1 MKAPTTILLKSLKT
15 RTKRWLWSSYKH
27 VALSVIKS
35 RDSKSE
41 HKTWGVSKGKPSCL
55 LVELFFLSFR
65 VGALRLSM
73 AQQFSFLGDI
83 LCKGNVESR
92 PLSRL
97 MFWWPEGQGFGSSE
111 GDNGH
116 SVSQESSGATNDDMN
131 FTSSDGS
138 VLGWCSTFGISM
150 WVGEA
155 VLPNSSFRLP
165 WEKISWK
172 SFSRG

>member
-1 MKAPTTILLKSLKT
+1 MKATTTILLKSLKM

-27 VALSVIKS
+27 VALSVINS

-41 HKTWGVSKGKPSCL
+41 HETLGVSKGKPSCL
-55 LVELFFLSFR
+55 LVELFFLTSR

-73 AQQFSFLGDI
+73 AQQFLFLGDI
-83 LCKGNVESR
+83 SCKGNVESSS
-92 PLSRL
+92 LSRST
-97 MFWWPEGQGFGSSE
+97 FWWPEGQGFGSSK

-116 SVSQESSGATNDDMN
+116 SVSQESSGATNGHMN

-138 VLGWCSTFGISM
+138 VLGWCSTFEIST

-155 VLPNSSFRLP
+155 VLPNSLFRLP
-165 WEKISWK
+165 WEKIS
-172 SFSRG
+172 